1 MPQAR
6 VDSFDALTLF
16 KAALWKFQEAATIAL
31 GDAESELHRIQMWL
45 ETEQQSFWQM
55 QIRKRQEI
63 VSRCKEAVRMKK
75 VFKDSTGRQ
84 QSAVDEEKALQVAQR
99 RLEEAEQN
107 LANTRKWSRVLQKEI
122 ELYKGG
128 VARFASDVQS
138 EVPAAAAH
146 LEKLSAKLD
155 AYVAV
160 QPGASGDSMVES
172 AGAVAE
178 PSMARGGAALP
189 ASGEL
194 ARARELGPSPEQRQ
208 TAPLVT
214 VLSFG
219 LPVIRDDQ
227 ASAINTVPADRQS
240 AGDDEKIF
248 VGQSVRAEA
257 GVIAHR
263 DPEFGWYVAPADSG
277 ERAGW
282 EAVRAD
288 DLLANH
294 PNWGNLLV
302 LPAGFSVIMDGDGV
316 AAVFDADERV
326 VWRRT

>member
-6 VDSFDALTLF
+6 VDSFDALTLI
-16 KAALWKFQEAATIAL
+16 KAAMWKFQEAATIAL

-99 RLEEAEQN
+99 KLEEAEQK
-107 LANTRKWSRVLQKEI
+107 LVNTRKWSRVLQKEI

-160 QPGASGDSMVES
+160 QPGASGESTVEP
-172 AGAVAE
+172 AGIVAE

-189 ASGEL
+189 GSGEL

-208 TAPLVT
+208 TAPLVA
-214 VLSFG
+214 VVSFG
-219 LPVIRDDQ
+219 LPAIRDDQ
-227 ASAINTVPADRQS
+227 ASAIATVPADRLPL
-240 AGDDEKIF
+240 GDEATIF
-248 VGQSVRAEA
+248 VGQSVSAQE

-263 DPEFGWYVAPADSG
+263 DAEFGWYVAPAGAG

-294 PNWGNLLV
+294 LNWGNLLA

-316 AAVFDADERV
+316 AAVFDAEERV
-326 VWRRT
+326 VWRRA